1 MAESSA
7 SILEAVDPATEQVFA
22 TLPVSSLA
30 DVTNVVERARR
41 AFETNAQWR
50 SPSVRANALYE
61 MARLLRENAEELALM
76 ECRDTGKPLA
86 QGHDDVMMAA
96 SYFTYYA
103 GWADKF
109 GGRSIPLGGEFVD
122 YTVREPW
129 GVCAQIIPW
138 NYPLQVTARCAA
150 PAMAVGNAVVLKP
163 SEQASVTPYRLAE
176 LYREAGL
183 PEGLFNVVVGAGD
196 VGAALVGDSGI
207 DHVTFVGSAAV
218 GQRVAQQCL
227 ERFIPVELEMGGKS
241 PTIVFE
247 DADLDSAVPVIVR
260 ALIQNAGQ
268 SCSAGSRAI
277 IASAIYDEVIG
288 RITRA
293 FGALSIGPGESDFD
307 LGPLVSARQLDH
319 SYGMVARARESG
331 ARVVCGGE
339 RPASLSSGWYLEP
352 TLVDN
357 VAVDAE
363 IFQEEVFGPV
373 LVASRF
379 ESDEEAVHI
388 ANNSKYGLVAG
399 VWTRDLRRAHAV
411 ANRLEVGQVFVNSYG
426 VGGGVAIPFG
436 GLKRSGHAR
445 GKSEE
450 ALLAYS
456 RVKNI
461 CIAL

>member
-1 MAESSA
+1 
-7 SILEAVDPATEQVFA
+7 
-22 TLPVSSLA
+22 
-30 DVTNVVERARR
+30 
-41 AFETNAQWR
+41 
-50 SPSVRANALYE
+50 
-61 MARLLRENAEELALM
+61 
-76 ECRDTGKPLA
+76 
-86 QGHDDVMMAA
+86 
-96 SYFTYYA
+96 
-103 GWADKF
+103 
-109 GGRSIPLGGEFVD
+109 
-122 YTVREPW
+122 
-129 GVCAQIIPW
+129 
-138 NYPLQVTARCAA
+138 
-150 PAMAVGNAVVLKP
+150 MAVGNAVVLKP

-268 SCSAGSRAI
+268 SCSAGSRVI

>member
-1 MAESSA
+1 MMNA
-7 SILEAVDPATEQVFA
+7 SNATLDAIDPATEEVFA
-22 TLPVSSLA
+22 TLPVSDPA
-30 DVTNVVERARR
+30 DVTNVVQRARDALATNTQWKDPAHR
-41 AFETNAQWR
+41 ART
-50 SPSVRANALYE
+50 LHE
-61 MARLLRENAEELALM
+61 MARLLRENVDELAVA

-86 QGHDDVMMAA
+86 QGRDDVLMAA
-96 SYFTYYA
+96 AYFTYYA
-103 GWADKF
+103 GWVDKF
-109 GGRSIPLGGEFVD
+109 GGRSIPLGSEFVD

-163 SEQASVTPYRLAE
+163 SEQASVTPYRLMT

-183 PEGLFNVVVGAGD
+183 AEDMFAVVLGAGD
-196 VGAALVGDSGI
+196 VGSALVGDPGV

-227 ERFIPVELEMGGKS
+227 ERYIPVELEMGGKS
-241 PTIVFE
+241 PSIVFE
-247 DADLDSAVPVIVR
+247 DADLNRAIPVIVR

-268 SCSAGSRAI
+268 SCSAGSRVI
-277 IASAIYDEVIG
+277 IAAPIYDEVIA
-288 RITRA
+288 RLVDA
-293 FGALSIGPGESDFD
+293 FAKLSVGPGEEDFD
-307 LGPLVSARQLDH
+307 LGPLISSRQRAH
-319 SYGMVARARESG
+319 AEAMVDRAREGG
-331 ARVVCGGE
+331 ARVVCGGK
-339 RPASLSSGWYLEP
+339 RPADLASGWYLEP
-352 TLVDN
+352 TLIDN
-357 VAVDAE
+357 VPADAE
-363 IFQEEVFGPV
+363 IVQEEVFGPV
-373 LVASRF
+373 LVAARF
-379 ESDEEAVHI
+379 EDDDEAVRL

-399 VWTRDLRRAHAV
+399 VWTRDLRRAHVV

-436 GLKRSGHAR
+436 GLKHSGHAR
-445 GKSEE
+445 GKSED

>member
-1 MAESSA
+1 
-7 SILEAVDPATEQVFA
+7 
-22 TLPVSSLA
+22 
-30 DVTNVVERARR
+30 
-41 AFETNAQWR
+41 
-50 SPSVRANALYE
+50 

-268 SCSAGSRAI
+268 SCSAGSRVI

>member
-268 SCSAGSRAI
+268 SCSAGSRVI